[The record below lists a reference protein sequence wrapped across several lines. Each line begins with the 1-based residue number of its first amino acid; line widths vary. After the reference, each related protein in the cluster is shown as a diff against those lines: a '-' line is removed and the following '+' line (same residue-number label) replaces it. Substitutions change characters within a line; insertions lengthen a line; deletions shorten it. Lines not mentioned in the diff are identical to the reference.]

1 MRACDPHARAVHA
14 DAPAGCCF
22 LRKDEDGAIIKL
34 APAKTSALSVSEALD
49 VQHLQGNEGR
59 ERSHLMSGQT
69 QQSRGRLQ
77 ERSRGRQRLRMGSG
91 GAIVTEKSGSG
102 DRANG
107 DSLAG
112 SVQFSTCSAGK
123 GPLCGGVNPF
133 SADDNRRRISTRST
147 TLLEP

>member
-1 MRACDPHARAVHA
+1 MRACDLHTRAVHGA
-14 DAPAGCCF
+14 RDAPAGCF

-107 DSLAG
+107 DSLG
-112 SVQFSTCSAGK
+112 LVQFSSVPGAGK
-123 GPLCGGVNPF
+123 RNGFLLLSVQGGPW
-133 SADDNRRRISTRST
+133 AWQAM
-147 TLLEP
+147 